1 MAKLTAKA
9 VPHSSVVGGSVA
21 IHDAK
26 GAVVALIMVSVPDP
40 GRDYKATAPTY
51 WDDLHQRAEG
61 PEECA
66 AADMSYWGE

>member
-40 GRDYKATAPTY
+40 GRDYKATATPII
-51 WDDLHQRAEG
+51 DHIVKSFPCE
-61 PEECA
+61 
-66 AADMSYWGE
+66 ADIPARSAQ